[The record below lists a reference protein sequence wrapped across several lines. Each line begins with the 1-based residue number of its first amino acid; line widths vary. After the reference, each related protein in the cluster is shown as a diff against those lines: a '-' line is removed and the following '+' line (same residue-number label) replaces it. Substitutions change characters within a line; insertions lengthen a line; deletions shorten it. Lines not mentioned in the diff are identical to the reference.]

1 MKIFRS
7 NIVLIVL
14 LNSIITYTQDF
25 RESDSLSILSVLENQ
40 KKAWN
45 NNDIDKFMLGYLNS
59 EKLIFVSKNGPVYGW
74 DFVKDRYKTEYSSKY
89 LMGDLDFEIYDLFL
103 ITNRSAI
110 LIGKFNLVREDE
122 ELTGFFSLIFKKI
135 KGDWYIVSDHTS

>member
-7 NIVLIVL
+7 NIILIVL

-110 LIGKFNLVREDE
+110 LIGKFNLVRDDE

>member
-45 NNDIDKFMLGYLNS
+45 NNDIDKFMQGYLNS
-59 EKLIFVSKNGPVYGW
+59 EKLIFVNKNGPIYGW
-74 DFVKDRYKTEYSSKY
+74 DFVRDRYKTEYSSKY

-110 LIGKFNLVREDE
+110 LIGKFNLVRDDE

>member
-89 LMGDLDFEIYDLFL
+89 LMGDLGFEIYDLFL

>member
-7 NIVLIVL
+7 NIILIVL
-14 LNSIITYTQDF
+14 LNSIIIYTQDF

-45 NNDIDKFMLGYLNS
+45 NNDIDKFMQGYLNS

-74 DFVKDRYKTEYSSKY
+74 DFVRDRYKNKYSSKY
-89 LMGDLDFEIYDLFL
+89 LMGDLDFEIYDLLL

-110 LIGKFNLVREDE
+110 LIGKFNLVRDDE

>member
-1 MKIFRS
+1 MEIFRG
-7 NIVLIVL
+7 NIILIVL
-14 LNSIITYTQDF
+14 LNSIIIYTQDLK
-25 RESDSLSILSVLENQ
+25 ENDSLSILNVLEDQ

-45 NNDIDKFMLGYLNS
+45 NNDIDKFMQGYLNS
-59 EKLIFVSKNGPVYGW
+59 DKLIFVSKNGPLYGW
-74 DFVKDRYKTEYSSKY
+74 DFVKNRYKTKYSSKY
-89 LMGDLDFEIYDLFL
+89 LMGNLDFEIYDLFL

>member
-7 NIVLIVL
+7 NIILLVL

-110 LIGKFNLVREDE
+110 LIGKFNLVRDDE

>member
-7 NIVLIVL
+7 NIILLVL

>member
-45 NNDIDKFMLGYLNS
+45 NNDIDKFMQGYLNS

>member
-14 LNSIITYTQDF
+14 LNSVITYTQDF

-45 NNDIDKFMLGYLNS
+45 NNDIDKFMQGYLNS
-59 EKLIFVSKNGPVYGW
+59 EKLIFVSKNGPIYGW
-74 DFVKDRYKTEYSSKY
+74 DFVRDRYKTEYSSKY

>member
-7 NIVLIVL
+7 NIILIIL
-14 LNSIITYTQDF
+14 LNSIIIHTQDF

-110 LIGKFNLVREDE
+110 LIGKFNLVRDDE

>member
-14 LNSIITYTQDF
+14 LNSVITYTQDF

-45 NNDIDKFMLGYLNS
+45 NNDIDKFMQGYLNS
-59 EKLIFVSKNGPVYGW
+59 EKLIFVNKNGPIYGW
-74 DFVKDRYKTEYSSKY
+74 DFVRDRYKTEYSSKY

>member
-7 NIVLIVL
+7 NIILIIL
-14 LNSIITYTQDF
+14 LNSIIIHTQDF

-89 LMGDLDFEIYDLFL
+89 LMGDLGFEIYDLFL